1 MAKLPTGLLYAATT
15 AESTAFPAVWRAVSA
30 SGKNR
35 WCVLLGAIGGGCLV
49 TFSVGFAQTLNVVGG
64 AAPSP
69 FAPKVVPVVMSSP
82 VRGESAAD
90 TILFNR
96 LLSDAQYWLTQHQFD
111 RVSDTIRRA
120 LNIAPQ
126 NPRALLL
133 LGTAQQAQGDSAGA
147 EKTLAQ
153 MEANGA
159 PQDLCMA
166 LRRIIATKPVDKA
179 QLAHARALA
188 ASGTMLQAAMAY
200 RALFGNGP
208 PPPDLALEYYGVL
221 GATILGYQE
230 AVSRLKLWLQ
240 QQPTD
245 LDAQLLY
252 YRILTYREI
261 SRAEGVERL
270 KALAAA
276 DISPRIR
283 RQAYAAWRQAL
294 LWEAIR
300 GSSVPMYYEWL
311 AQHPNDAEI
320 ADRLAKAR
328 EEQRRIDADTARIDG
343 YAYLNSGH
351 VNEAEKGFQQAL
363 AYNAQD
369 AAALGGM
376 GLIAERQHD
385 WHRAEQN
392 FKQAMAADPAT
403 AAQWQTALLG
413 MRKSMA
419 GSNPLPMQISRAIAA
434 HRDDDA
440 RRYIGQLASQPGQEA
455 IALLFRAQ
463 LEMQEGHRAEAEEA
477 YRGVLLRLPR
487 NKAAL
492 SMLITMLLQDGRA
505 DEAAEVIRQTG
516 NVQTVLADR
525 VRSAQLVQQVEQ
537 TASETDRVSL
547 LNEAVGLTP
556 NDPWVR
562 LKLAQALVAAHRPEQ
577 AQAVMDAM
585 LTQRVPSQEALAAGV
600 VFADGQN
607 DFATSARLLKRMSSA
622 AMTPDMRRLMT
633 RAQAGMEVEEAE
645 SSSASPVAGLLALA
659 NRPDPTGQ
667 RAQLT
672 ADALLRHDEAQAAYT
687 VLQKADAQVRDMP
700 LAQRLNYAGLYL
712 HILAMPGSTS
722 FHRKVSQD
730 ITATLN
736 AFDTQAQTTPPTE
749 HEAEVRRTIEDGFMA
764 IQADHLVRNGWPD
777 DALHLL
783 TPYIESNPD
792 AVESRL
798 ALSRVYAAKDMPER
812 ALVEDMKVL
821 DSTPNNR
828 RVLAATVHD
837 AAMAGDSSTANT
849 MAQRLQALAPEASET
864 WSALAESARS
874 NNNMRMQLAAMEHLQ
889 EADCDSKESDACEQ
903 HAVLAPDY
911 RWPLIE
917 SGYRDLQG
925 VMLPASYHYLP
936 EDTTPEANNRSIVY
950 LHDSLSPQIDGNFYV
965 RNRTGI
971 DGLGQMTELALPLTA
986 TLPFQSWD
994 HRLSFSVAPTFLFTG
1009 NPLANADSN
1018 HQFGQCATVGPD
1030 GVCAGRGHH
1039 YYVQGV
1045 GLNVS
1050 YVNRWFSADVGST
1063 PLGFPIANV
1072 VGGVEFAPH
1081 LTRDLVLRVSG
1092 GRRMVTNSELSYAGM
1107 KDPVS
1112 GRKWGGVTRE
1122 FGHGMLE
1129 WGHPMWDLYAGAGFA
1144 YLDGTH
1150 VVANTELDVQAG
1162 GNAQVWQDHEKR
1174 MIVRTG
1180 LNFSYYSY
1188 RRNSYLFTWGQGG
1201 YFSPQSYY
1209 AIMIPLEWTG
1219 HRDMWTW
1226 LLRGE
1231 GGFQHYHSD
1240 AAPYFPLNDG
1250 LQPAAIGQNT
1260 EGAQSASGVAGNV
1273 QGRVVYQVT
1282 PSLRLGVQASYSRAG
1297 SWSEVSAILMAHYT
1311 IDSF

>member
-1 MAKLPTGLLYAATT
+1 MAKIPAGLHTAPVTECHAFRLVRQAAGT
-15 AESTAFPAVWRAVSA
+15 PR
-30 SGKNR
+30 KNT
-35 WCVLLGAIGGGCLV
+35 WFVVLGALGGGCIITL
-49 TFSVGFAQTLNVVGG
+49 SAGFAQTVAGAGG
-64 AAPSP
+64 AAP
-69 FAPKVVPVVMSSP
+69 VP
-82 VRGESAAD
+82 SAASVAPAVLPSSGRGLNAAD
-90 TILFNR
+90 SALFDR

-111 RVSDTIRRA
+111 RVSDTVKRA

-126 NPRALLL
+126 DPQALLL

-159 PQDLCMA
+159 PQEFRMA
-166 LRRIIATKPVDKA
+166 LRRIIATKPVDRT
-179 QLAHARALA
+179 QLAKARALA
-188 ASGTMLQAAMAY
+188 ASGKMFQAAQAY
-200 RALFGNGP
+200 KALFGNDP

-221 GATILGYQE
+221 GSTILGYQE

-240 QQPTD
+240 QKPTD

-252 YRILTYREI
+252 YQILTYRET
-261 SRAEGVERL
+261 SRAAGLERL
-270 KALAAA
+270 KVLASA

-283 RQAYAAWRQAL
+283 RQAYAAWRQTL

-328 EEQRRIDADTARIDG
+328 AEQSRIDADTARMDG
-343 YAYLNSGH
+343 YGYLHSGH
-351 VNEAEKGFQQAL
+351 VSEAEKGFRQAL
-363 AYNAQD
+363 AYNAKD

-376 GLIAERQHD
+376 GLVAERQHD
-385 WHRAEQN
+385 WRRAELN
-392 FKQAMAADPAT
+392 FKQAIAADPAT
-403 AAQWQTALLG
+403 AGQWQAALVG

-419 GSNPLPMQISRAIAA
+419 ASNPLAMQIARAIAA

-440 RRYIGQLASQPGQEA
+440 RRYIVQLANQPGQQA

-477 YRGVLLRLPR
+477 YRGVLLRLPQ

-492 SMLITMLLQDGRA
+492 SMLITMLLQDGRV
-505 DEAAEVIRQTG
+505 DDAAEVIHQTG
-516 NVQTVLADR
+516 NVQTALAAR
-525 VRSAQLVQQVEQ
+525 VHSAQLVQQAEHA
-537 TASETDRVSL
+537 TDEADRVSL
-547 LNEAVGLTP
+547 LSEAVGITP
-556 NDPWVR
+556 NDPWLR
-562 LKLAQALVAAHRPEQ
+562 LKLAQALVATHRPEQ
-577 AQAVMDAM
+577 AQAVMDVM
-585 LTQRVPSQEALAAGV
+585 LDQRAPSQEALAAGV

-607 DFATSARLLKRMSSA
+607 DFAASARLLKRMPSV
-622 AMTPDMRRLMT
+622 AMTPDMRRLMG
-633 RAQAGMEVEEAE
+633 RAQAGMEVEAAE
-645 SSSASPVAGLLALA
+645 SNTASPVAGLLALA

-672 ADALLRHDEAQAAYT
+672 ADALLKHDEAQAAYT
-687 VLQKADAQVRDMP
+687 VLKKADMQVRAMP
-700 LAQRLNYAGLYL
+700 LSQRLNFAGLYL
-712 HILAMPGSTS
+712 HILAMPGSTA

-730 ITATLN
+730 ITANLD
-736 AFDTQAQTTPPTE
+736 AFDAQAQTTQPTE
-749 HEAEVRRTIEDGFMA
+749 HEMEVRRRIEDGFTA
-764 IQADHLVRNGWPD
+764 IQADDLVRSGWPD
-777 DALHLL
+777 DAQRLL
-783 TPYIESNPD
+783 SPYIDANPD
-792 AVESRL
+792 AFESRL
-798 ALSRVYAAKDMPER
+798 ALARMYAAKDMPER
-812 ALVEDMKVL
+812 ALVEDLKVL
-821 DSTPNNR
+821 HTAPDNQ

-837 AAMAGDSSTANT
+837 ATMAGDADTADT
-849 MAQRLQALAPEASET
+849 MARRLQAVAPNAAET
-864 WSALAESARS
+864 WGALAESAQS
-874 NNNMRMQLAAMEHLQ
+874 NNNTRMQLAAMEHVQ
-889 EADCDSKESDACEQ
+889 AVECDNKESEACER
-903 HAVLAPDY
+903 HAVLEPDY

-917 SGYRDLQG
+917 ASYRDLQG

-936 EDTTPEANNRSIVY
+936 DDTTPEVNNRSIVY
-950 LHDSLSPQIDGNFYV
+950 LHDSLSPQLDGNIYV

-994 HRLSFSVAPTFLFTG
+994 HRLSFSLTPTFLFTG
-1009 NPLANADSN
+1009 NPIANAESN

-1030 GVCAGRGHH
+1030 GRCGGPGHH

-1045 GLNVS
+1045 GLSVN

-1081 LTRDLVLRVSG
+1081 LTRELVLRMSG

-1112 GRKWGGVTRE
+1112 GREWGGVTRE
-1122 FGHGMLE
+1122 FGHAMLE
-1129 WGHPMWDLYAGAGFA
+1129 WGLPTWNLYAGAGFA

-1162 GNAQVWQDHEKR
+1162 GNAQVWQDREKR
-1174 MIVRTG
+1174 MVVRTG

-1201 YFSPQSYY
+1201 YFSPQTYY
-1209 AIMIPLEWTG
+1209 AIMVPLEWSG

-1240 AAPYFPLNDG
+1240 ATQYFPLDDG
-1250 LQPAAIGQNT
+1250 LQPTAIGQST
-1260 EGAQSASGVAGNV
+1260 EGAQSASGAAGNV
-1273 QGRVVYQVT
+1273 QGRIVYQVT
-1282 PSLRLGVQASYSRAG
+1282 PSLRLGAQASYSRAG
-1297 SWSEVSAILMAHYT
+1297 SWSEISAILMAHYT